1 MQVDFPTIKERDRAS
16 SSRCPERVAII
27 MDGNGRWAVQRG
39 LPRAM
44 GHQQGAQTVREI
56 TEYCR
61 ENGVKVLTLYAFSQ
75 QNWSR
80 PFQEIE
86 ALMGLLRS
94 YLKEEVPNMVKNGIR
109 LGTIGELELLP
120 AEVRDELAR
129 TMAATRSCDDMDLVL
144 GLSYGG
150 REEIVRAAARLAE
163 SGLAPEEWSTENFAT
178 HLDTAPYG
186 DPDLLIRTGG
196 EQRISNFLLWQS
208 SYTELFFSP
217 KYWPEFGAEDL
228 EEIFKQYGK
237 RQRRFGSTPEQIS
250 TR

>member
-1 MQVDFPTIKERDRAS
+1 MQIDFPAIKERDCATS
-16 SSRCPERVAII
+16 PRCPERVAII
-27 MDGNGRWAVQRG
+27 MDGNGRWAVQRS

-44 GHQQGAQTVREI
+44 GHQQGAQTVRAI

-61 ENGVKVLTLYAFSQ
+61 EKGVKVLTLYAFSQ

-80 PFQEIE
+80 PFQEVE

-109 LGTIGELELLP
+109 LGSIGDLELLP
-120 AEVRDELAR
+120 EQVRDELAR
-129 TMAATRSCDDMDLVL
+129 TMAATHSCDEMDLVL

-150 REEIVRAAARLAE
+150 REEIVRAATRLAE
-163 SGLAPEEWSTENFAT
+163 SGIAPHEWSTENFAA

-217 KYWPEFGAEDL
+217 KYWPDFGAEEL
-228 EEIFKQYGK
+228 EEIFEQYSN

-250 TR
+250 AR